1 MSLEQ
6 KINDEIKTAM
16 RAKDADVLNGLRAIK
31 SAILL
36 AKTSKG
42 AGESM
47 TEDQELKILSKL
59 AKQRRESAQLY
70 RDQDRPDLAETE
82 EKELAVLERFLP
94 AQMSEEEI
102 TTTVKDIIQQL
113 GASSMADMGKVMGT
127 ASKQLAGKADGKVIS
142 GIVKQLLS
150 T

>member
-6 KINDEIKTAM
+6 KINDEIKVAM
-16 RAKDADVLNGLRAIK
+16 RAKDSDKLDALRAVK

-42 AGESM
+42 GGDELS
-47 TEDQELKILSKL
+47 EDQEIKLLSKL

-70 RDQDRPDLAETE
+70 REQNRADLAETE
-82 EKELAVLERFLP
+82 EKQLTVIEQYLP
-94 AQMSEEEI
+94 EQLSEEEL
-102 TTTVKDIIQQL
+102 TTTVQQIIQQL
-113 GASSMADMGKVMGT
+113 GASSMADMGKVMGA
-127 ASKQLAGKADGKVIS
+127 ASKQLAGKADGKAIS
-142 GIVKQLLS
+142 AIVKQLLS